1 LTSRPIE
8 LLVSLT
14 RGSDRTLGA
23 QIEDQIRNGV
33 RAGTLKAGAL
43 VPSTRDLAE
52 QLGVSRPLVVEA
64 YAQLAAEGYLSLRQG
79 ARPRVAAVASTTIAA
94 KTSVTLASDPPPAR
108 FDFRPAFPD
117 LASFPRAGWLR
128 ASRDALAAM
137 TPEDFGYGGRHG
149 AAVLCRALADY
160 LGRVRGVV
168 ADPAQILVTSGF
180 EQGRVLAYRAL
191 AAIGA
196 RRIAVEEPSYT
207 EWQPLLLAGLELVPI
222 KVDAEGM
229 RVEELENA
237 RADAVLLTPAHQF
250 PTGVVLS
257 GGRRVSL
264 LSWLRRRDAIAV
276 EDDYDAE
283 YRYDRAPVGALQ
295 GLDPEH
301 VIYAGTA
308 SKTLAPALRMGW
320 LVVPQRLLEA
330 VRTEQRLADYGCP
343 RIEQHTLAAFIESGE
358 FDRHL
363 RRMRTLYRARRDAL
377 VKALA
382 VDLPEAAVS
391 GIAAGLHATV
401 RLPGRHDE
409 QAIRNAA
416 ARRGVA
422 LEFLSEHYVGPQ
434 EGPATLL
441 LGYARHPESALRA
454 GVRALAAAV
463 RAGRGV

>member
-1 LTSRPIE
+1 
-8 LLVSLT
+8 
-14 RGSDRTLGA
+14 
-23 QIEDQIRNGV
+23 
-33 RAGTLKAGAL
+33 
-43 VPSTRDLAE
+43 
-52 QLGVSRPLVVEA
+52 
-64 YAQLAAEGYLSLRQG
+64 
-79 ARPRVAAVASTTIAA
+79 
-94 KTSVTLASDPPPAR
+94 
-108 FDFRPAFPD
+108 
-117 LASFPRAGWLR
+117 
-128 ASRDALAAM
+128 M

-149 AAVLCRALADY
+149 AAVLRRALADY

-191 AAIGA
+191 AATGA

-237 RADAVLLTPAHQF
+237 GADAVLLTPAHQF

-257 GGRRVSL
+257 GERRVSL
-264 LSWLRRRDAIAV
+264 LSFLRRRDAIAI

-363 RRMRTLYRARRDAL
+363 RRMRTLYRSRRDAL

-382 VDLPEAAVS
+382 VELPEAEVS

-409 QAIRNAA
+409 QAIRDAA

-434 EGPATLL
+434 DGPATLL

-463 RAGRGV
+463 RAGRGVACLGSPPCSGWRLRGRRLPSSLAARIGGRTLQRGCLGVLPVIHRSLTHGIIV

>member
-1 LTSRPIE
+1 MRRACGSRN
-8 LLVSLT
+8 S
-14 RGSDRTLGA
+14 RT
-23 QIEDQIRNGV
+23 
-33 RAGTLKAGAL
+33 
-43 VPSTRDLAE
+43 P
-52 QLGVSRPLVVEA
+52 
-64 YAQLAAEGYLSLRQG
+64 
-79 ARPRVAAVASTTIAA
+79 
-94 KTSVTLASDPPPAR
+94 
-108 FDFRPAFPD
+108 
-117 LASFPRAGWLR
+117 
-128 ASRDALAAM
+128 
-137 TPEDFGYGGRHG
+137 
-149 AAVLCRALADY
+149 
-160 LGRVRGVV
+160 
-168 ADPAQILVTSGF
+168 
-180 EQGRVLAYRAL
+180 
-191 AAIGA
+191 
-196 RRIAVEEPSYT
+196 
-207 EWQPLLLAGLELVPI
+207 
-222 KVDAEGM
+222 
-229 RVEELENA
+229 

-257 GGRRVSL
+257 GERRVSL
-264 LSWLRRRDAIAV
+264 LSWLRRRDAIAI

-301 VIYAGTA
+301 IIYAGTA

-363 RRMRTLYRARRDAL
+363 RRMRTLYRSRRDAL

-382 VDLPEAAVS
+382 VEIPEAEVS

-409 QAIRNAA
+409 QAIRDAA

-434 EGPATLL
+434 DGPATLL

-463 RAGRGV
+463 RAGRQE

>member
-1 LTSRPIE
+1 M
-8 LLVSLT
+8 
-14 RGSDRTLGA
+14 
-23 QIEDQIRNGV
+23 
-33 RAGTLKAGAL
+33 
-43 VPSTRDLAE
+43 
-52 QLGVSRPLVVEA
+52 
-64 YAQLAAEGYLSLRQG
+64 AA
-79 ARPRVAAVASTTIAA
+79 ATAPRCCA
-94 KTSVTLASDPPPAR
+94 
-108 FDFRPAFPD
+108 
-117 LASFPRAGWLR
+117 
-128 ASRDALAAM
+128 
-137 TPEDFGYGGRHG
+137 
-149 AAVLCRALADY
+149 ALADY

-191 AAIGA
+191 AATGA

-222 KVDAEGM
+222 TVDARGHAGRGTRE
-229 RVEELENA
+229 R

-257 GGRRVSL
+257 GERRVSL
-264 LSWLRRRDAIAV
+264 LSWLRRRDAIAI

-295 GLDPEH
+295 GLDPEQI
-301 VIYAGTA
+301 IYAGTA

-363 RRMRTLYRARRDAL
+363 RRMRTLYRSRRDAL

-382 VDLPEAAVS
+382 VELPEAEVS

-409 QAIRNAA
+409 QAIRDAA

-434 EGPATLL
+434 DGPATLL

-454 GVRALAAAV
+454 GVRWSAASIW
-463 RAGRGV
+463 AGRQE

>member
-1 LTSRPIE
+1 
-8 LLVSLT
+8 
-14 RGSDRTLGA
+14 
-23 QIEDQIRNGV
+23 
-33 RAGTLKAGAL
+33 
-43 VPSTRDLAE
+43 
-52 QLGVSRPLVVEA
+52 
-64 YAQLAAEGYLSLRQG
+64 
-79 ARPRVAAVASTTIAA
+79 
-94 KTSVTLASDPPPAR
+94 
-108 FDFRPAFPD
+108 
-117 LASFPRAGWLR
+117 
-128 ASRDALAAM
+128 M

-191 AAIGA
+191 AATGA

-222 KVDAEGM
+222 AVDAEGM

-257 GGRRVSL
+257 GERRVSL
-264 LSWLRRRDAIAV
+264 LSWLRRRDAIAI

-301 VIYAGTA
+301 IIYAGTA

-363 RRMRTLYRARRDAL
+363 RRMRTLYRSRRDAL

-382 VDLPEAAVS
+382 VEIPEAEVS

-409 QAIRNAA
+409 QAIRDAA

-434 EGPATLL
+434 DGPATLL

-463 RAGRGV
+463 RAGRRSSLLELPRCSARRLRSKAIAKAVSQPRSTAALKRRYLGFLPVATIAPSRMQLSLNWL